1 MYGKLTC
8 ETLKKV
14 RKQIAD
20 ANGIPYEPA
29 VCNHKGDCPGTCPA
43 CEAEVRYIESELAA
57 RKRKEGHLN
66 IVGVAKDLLPSKE
79 DFAKHA
85 AAVAITAAASL
96 SAVPIDAC
104 AQESRPDSVVNV
116 RKMVTVIGVVE
127 DETGVLPEAS
137 VTVKGT
143 DNRVV
148 TNDDGVFIIK
158 APKGS
163 TLIVEYAGY
172 ESAEVAV
179 SDGIYELEIRLGFD
193 DCLTEITVEQKPMI
207 GGFAGL
213 PAIEKRRLAPYDTSI
228 SIAEFFTPVS
238 GQPGIK
244 PYLKTQ
250 GKLSLVGDDN
260 SVMVLNGMPLD
271 AGVGRYTENTAELGN
286 VKSVV
291 VSPTG
296 NSYSNQFGNSIFVSK
311 REGGSFYDKKRTIL
325 YKGDFSVSQFSKR
338 YRMMDSQ
345 EYASYY
351 SDPQV
356 VNDGNPLFGRGS
368 DWQDELFRTALGHK
382 HHLSF
387 WSAGK
392 NKLQYDASLDY
403 SKQQG
408 VLSDT
413 DYERI
418 GGRAFLKYR
427 FGDRLDLKTDV
438 DFSHYASNE
447 VANIPHPLRPTVSN
461 YKGID
466 NNILVQTLLQRPYS
480 VPEGA
485 GNLVA
490 EAKNSSL
497 KYEETDVLWR
507 TEIKMNLFGK
517 LDWKSSF
524 SANFTRANESLPVAS
539 FGTASQTEDT
549 APFREGLYDSDV
561 TKVGTSLFYSLRR
574 RRNDFSSSL
583 FAELENYKWSG
594 EMDGNR
600 RISTEEKDVQSLAKG
615 IHGDNCFGGSASVLT
630 FNGRINYIYG
640 GKYLLYA
647 NGHLV
652 GGSFFNGDRQW
663 NLYPEVFVAWRL
675 SDEPYYNKRLGRRL
689 RRIRIINNV
698 KLSANY
704 SETGNSPYSQLVYLS
719 DCYKNNPNL
728 KWERSRRLAGVLDL
742 GLWSRDKFDVTAGV
756 SVFVRNNTDLMLDA
770 KAAGTEYGL
779 ASKDAY
785 FVNAGAIRNTGFE
798 ASVNGAILKGELFDN
813 PFKWNVN
820 LKYTRVCNEVTDL
833 GPFTEVTEKSAPL
846 GGYQLFGNDVA
857 VSRTVVG
864 RAPGLF
870 YGYRSAGLIVN
881 EAELADYKSAT
892 GRQARVGDLKYSA
905 AKAYI
910 GDPNPE
916 FTYAFGTG
924 LEWGPWALNVQFSGV
939 YGNDVYNLVRQR
951 IEAQTAANRNCNLSA
966 DCLDFARIAYDAKG
980 NAYVANASTSMPR
993 PDYDDASDAA
1003 ASVISDRYVED
1014 GSYLKIQSLALTY
1027 RVPETKLYHWYVE
1040 RISATISVEN
1050 LHTFTKYS
1058 GYDPENPGSA
1068 IRQGVDE
1075 GRYPSPRTYR
1085 FSVSVKF

>member
-43 CEAEVRYIESELAA
+43 CEAEVRYIERELAA

-66 IVGVAKDLLPSKE
+66 IVGVAKDLLPSYE
-79 DFAKHA
+79 SMAKHA
-85 AAVAITAAASL
+85 AAVAIATATSL
-96 SAVPIDAC
+96 SVAPVDAC
-104 AQESRPDSVVNV
+104 AQESRPDTVVNV
-116 RKMVTVIGVVE
+116 ERMVRFRGVVK
-127 DETGVLPEAS
+127 DDNGVLPGAS

-143 DNRVV
+143 DNIVE
-148 TNDDGVFIIK
+148 TDDDGDFVIEAPIGSSLII
-158 APKGS
+158 
-163 TLIVEYAGY
+163 EYDGY

-179 SDGIYELEIRLGFD
+179 SDGIYKLEIRLGFD
-193 DCLTEITVEQKPMI
+193 DCLTEITVEREPM
-207 GGFAGL
+207 FAGGVSGFSGIS
-213 PAIEKRRLAPYDTSI
+213 IEELVPYDASA
-228 SIAEFFTPVS
+228 SIAALFTPVS
-238 GQPGIK
+238 GQPGIR
-244 PYLKTQ
+244 PYLKRH
-250 GKLSLVGDDN
+250 GKLSLIGDDN
-260 SVMVLNGMPLD
+260 SVMFINGIPLD
-271 AGVGRYTENTAELGN
+271 AGVGRYTGN
-286 VKSVV
+286 AIESANVESVS

-296 NSYSNQFGNSIFVSK
+296 YPYGRQFGNSIFVSK
-311 REGGSFYDKKRTIL
+311 REGGSFYDKKNSIQ
-325 YKGDFSVSQFSKR
+325 YKGDFSVSQFTKR
-338 YRMMDSQ
+338 YRMMDLQ

-356 VNDGNPLFGRGS
+356 ANEGSLLFGRGT

-387 WSAGK
+387 WGTGK
-392 NKLQYDASLDY
+392 NKIQYDASFDY

-427 FGDRLDLKTDV
+427 LGDRLDLKTDV

-461 YKGID
+461 YKGVD

-480 VPEGA
+480 SPEGA

-490 EAKNSSL
+490 EAKNSPL

-507 TEIKMNLFGK
+507 TEIKMKLFGN

-524 SANFTRANESLPVAS
+524 SANFTRANESLPVVS
-539 FGTASQTEDT
+539 FGTASQTMDA

-561 TKVGTSLFYSLRR
+561 TKVGTSLFYRLRR
-574 RRNDFSSSL
+574 RPNDFSSSL

-594 EMDGNR
+594 EMEGKR
-600 RISTEEKDVQSLAKG
+600 GTSTEEKNVQSLAKE
-615 IHGDNCFGGSASVLT
+615 IHGDNCFGGSASVLR
-630 FNGRINYIYG
+630 FNGHVNYIYG
-640 GKYLLYA
+640 GKYLLRA

-663 NLYPEVFVAWRL
+663 NFYPEVFVKWRL
-675 SDEPYYNKRLGRRL
+675 NDEFFYDYS
-689 RRIRIINNV
+689 RISRIINYLN
-698 KLSANY
+698 LSVHY

-728 KWERSRRLAGVLDL
+728 KWERSRRLAGVLDF
-742 GLWSRDKFDVTAGV
+742 GSWSMKKFDVDAEI
-756 SVFVRNNTDLMLDA
+756 SVFVGNNTDLMLDA
-770 KAAGTEYGL
+770 KTAGTEYGL

-798 ASVNGAILKGELFDN
+798 ASVNGAIFKEKLFDN
-813 PFKWNVN
+813 LFKWNVN

-924 LEWGPWALNVQFSGV
+924 LDWGPWTLNVQFSGV

-966 DCLDFARIAYDAKG
+966 DCLGFARIAHDATG
-980 NAYVANASTSMPR
+980 NAYVVNASTSMPR
-993 PDYDDASDAA
+993 PDYDDTSDAA

-1058 GYDPENPGSA
+1058 GYDPENPGCA

>member
-1 MYGKLTC
+1 MNGKVTC
-8 ETLKKV
+8 EALKKV

-20 ANGIPYEPA
+20 ANGIPYEPV
-29 VCNHKGDCPGTCPA
+29 VCNHQGDCRGTCPA
-43 CEAEVRYIESELAA
+43 CEAEMRYIERELAA
-57 RKRKEGHLN
+57 RKNEKKHLN

-96 SAVPIDAC
+96 SVAPVNAC
-104 AQESRPDSVVNV
+104 AQESRPDSVVHVGRMV
-116 RKMVTVIGVVE
+116 RFRGVVK
-127 DETGVLPEAS
+127 DNNGVLPEAS

-143 DNRVV
+143 DNSVE
-148 TNDDGVFIIK
+148 TDDDGDFVIEAPIGSSLII
-158 APKGS
+158 
-163 TLIVEYAGY
+163 EYAGY
-172 ESAEVAV
+172 ESAEVVV
-179 SDGIYELEIRLGFD
+179 SDVMYKVEIKLGD
-193 DCLTEITVEQKPMI
+193 AVMLPEICVKGEILYAGDVAMI
-207 GGFAGL
+207 GCSSCMEESAL
-213 PAIEKRRLAPYDTSI
+213 NDASV
-228 SIAEFFTPVS
+228 SIAELFTPVS
-238 GQPGIK
+238 GQPGIR

-260 SVMVLNGMPLD
+260 SVMVINGIPLD
-271 AGVGRYTENTAELGN
+271 AGVGRYTGN
-286 VKSVV
+286 AIESANVTSAS

-296 NSYSNQFGNSIFVSK
+296 YPYGRQFGNSIFVSK
-311 REGGSFYDKKRTIL
+311 REGGSFYEKKNSIQ
-325 YKGDFSVSQFSKR
+325 YKGDFSVSQFTKR
-338 YRMMDSQ
+338 YRMMDSR

-356 VNDGNPLFGRGS
+356 ANDGSPLSGRGT

-387 WSAGK
+387 WGTGK
-392 NKLQYDASLDY
+392 NKIQYDASFDY

-461 YKGID
+461 YKGGD
-466 NNILVQTLLQRPYS
+466 DNILVQTLLQRPYS
-480 VPEGA
+480 APEGA
-485 GNLVA
+485 ENLVA
-490 EAKNSSL
+490 EAKNSPL

-507 TEIKMNLFGK
+507 TEIKMKFFDK
-517 LDWKSSF
+517 LDWMSSF
-524 SANFTRANESLPVAS
+524 AANFTRANESLPVAS
-539 FGTASQTEDT
+539 FGTVSQTMEA
-549 APFREGLYDSDV
+549 APFRDGLYDSDV
-561 TKVGTSLFYSLRR
+561 TRVGTSLFYSLRR

-583 FAELENYKWSG
+583 FAELENFRWNG
-594 EMDGNR
+594 EMEGKR
-600 RISTEEKDVQSLAKG
+600 ETTTEEKDVQSLAKEN
-615 IHGDNCFGGSASVLT
+615 HDDKRFGGSASVLT
-630 FNGRINYIYG
+630 FVGRASYNLNKG
-640 GKYLLYA
+640 RYLLRA

-663 NLYPEVFVAWRL
+663 NLYPEVSVAWRL
-675 SDEPYYNKRLGRRL
+675 SDMSCIADNDRLSK
-689 RRIRIINNV
+689 IINNV
-698 KLSANY
+698 NLSASY
-704 SETGNSPYSQLVYLS
+704 VETGNSPYSQLVYLS

-728 KWERSRRLAGVLDL
+728 KWERSRRLAGTLNFNF
-742 GLWSRDKFDVTAGV
+742 WSSDKFDVTAAV

-798 ASVNGAILKGELFDN
+798 ASVNGAIFKEKLFDN
-813 PFKWNVN
+813 LFKWNVN

-864 RAPGLF
+864 MAPGLF

-939 YGNDVYNLVRQR
+939 YGNDVYNMVRQR
-951 IEAQTAANRNCNLSA
+951 ISEQTAANRNCNLSA

-980 NAYVANASTSMPR
+980 NAYVVNASTSMPR

-1014 GSYLKIQSLALTY
+1014 GSYLKIQTVSLTY
-1027 RVPETKLYHWYVE
+1027 SLPSKMTSLWHLADFRLT
-1040 RISATISVEN
+1040 ASVEN